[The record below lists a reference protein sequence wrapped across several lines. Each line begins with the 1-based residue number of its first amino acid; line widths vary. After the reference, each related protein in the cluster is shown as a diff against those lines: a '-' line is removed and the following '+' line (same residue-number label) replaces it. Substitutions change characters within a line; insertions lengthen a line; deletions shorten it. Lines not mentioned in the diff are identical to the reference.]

1 MALHFGV
8 LLLKPNEFLYGLQ
21 CGFYFMT
28 YSGCKAMKEK
38 LKAEYAGMLDLGVTK
53 ELNKQLLKKG

>member
-1 MALHFGV
+1 
-8 LLLKPNEFLYGLQ
+8 
-21 CGFYFMT
+21 MT